1 MTNHHHKSWR
11 FRLAIILLLVLFLML
26 VGGCAAPLLGTD
38 QPESG
43 EPATPAATSQEE
55 RQAGANQ
62 EQKAATPD
70 SEVEDMEIEPE
81 DILEGAPTRRKMS
94 RRHPLAPMT
103 PSKTPGRIPRQSS
116 DQALTA
122 CQSGWA

>member
-81 DILEGAPTRRKMS
+81 DILEGGADPEENVTQAPSRTDDTLKNPRKD
-94 RRHPLAPMT
+94 
-103 PSKTPGRIPRQSS
+103 SK
-116 DQALTA
+116 AE
-122 CQSGWA
+122 